1 MAHRE
6 GDSDS
11 MEPSACQLLV
21 VAVIERFCISGAS
34 GSRCLALCNGHA
46 SLVESES
53 PTFQLYLL
61 GSDCHYLAFCAE
73 NHDYCRVLTLGFGRL
88 LQIRNFLAQHHKRA
102 DPVSEDLI

>member
-21 VAVIERFCISGAS
+21 LAVIERFCISGAS

-53 PTFQLYLL
+53 PSPRPLLLYTDSNLPAL
-61 GSDCHYLAFCAE
+61 SS
-73 NHDYCRVLTLGFGRL
+73 GFGL
-88 LQIRNFLAQHHKRA
+88 SLSSI
-102 DPVSEDLI
+102 VC